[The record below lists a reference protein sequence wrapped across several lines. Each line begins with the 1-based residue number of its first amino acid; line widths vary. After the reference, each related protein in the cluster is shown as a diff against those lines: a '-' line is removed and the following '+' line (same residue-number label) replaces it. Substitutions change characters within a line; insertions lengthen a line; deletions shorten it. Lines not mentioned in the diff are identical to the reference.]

1 MKKKNKFNISDL
13 DSSFGKGS
21 KGKERQKKSDGGN
34 NYYGDKGE
42 WQGIG
47 DKLKKIFSKQNKNAA
62 QNLVIVCGV
71 VMLIALSC
79 VAINKVDSNMNLTE
93 QKAAAKSYLA
103 GGEQAAVVAEQEAKP
118 DENAEGTGNDTLNND
133 NDYFINYA
141 MEKEKVRSEQL
152 ELLNEMADNQNALQD
167 VKQEAES
174 KILTITEDMENE
186 LLLESLLVAK
196 YGGEAVVFVQEDK
209 VNVILRPQG
218 VKMDDNEADKI
229 AQLVDTYTDIGY
241 ENAIIVIKD

>member
-13 DSSFGKGS
+13 DSSFGNGRKHKDSGRRADNH
-21 KGKERQKKSDGGN
+21 K
-34 NYYGDKGE
+34 NYYGE
-42 WQGIG
+42 SEQWQGFG
-47 DKLKKIFSKQNKNAA
+47 EKFKKIFSKENKNAA

-71 VMLIALSC
+71 VMLIVLSC
-79 VAINKVDSNMNLTE
+79 VAINRVDSQMSLGE
-93 QKAAAKSYLA
+93 QKTAAKGYLA
-103 GGEQAAVVAEQEAKP
+103 GNEQAAAVAG
-118 DENAEGTGNDTLNND
+118 ENKNKEEEGTGNDTLNND

-141 MEKEKVRSEQL
+141 MEKEKVRAEQL
-152 ELLNEMADNQNALQD
+152 ELLNEMTDNQNALQE
-167 VKQEAES
+167 VKEEAEN
-174 KILTITEDMENE
+174 KILAITEDMENE

-218 VKMDDNEADKI
+218 VEMDNNEADKI

>member
-1 MKKKNKFNISDL
+1 MLKRKDKYKISDL
-13 DSSFGKGS
+13 ESSFGK
-21 KGKERQKKSDGGN
+21 KKKQDKGN
-34 NYYGDKGE
+34 NYYGDD
-42 WQGIG
+42 WQRLSIIE
-47 DKLKKIFSKQNKNAA
+47 KLKRFCSRENKNAI

-71 VMLIALSC
+71 VMLIVLSC
-79 VAINKVDSNMNLTE
+79 VAINRVDSRMGLEE
-93 QKAAAKSYLA
+93 QKTAAKEYLA
-103 GGEQAAVVAEQEAKP
+103 GDEAAVVADKAEDADP
-118 DENAEGTGNDTLNND
+118 DGESSGNDTLNND

-152 ELLNEMADNQNALQD
+152 ELLNEMADNQNALQE

-174 KILTITEDMENE
+174 KILAITEDMENE

-218 VKMDDNEADKI
+218 VEMDSNEADKI